1 MRASK
6 RVWYFGMGLYLAWL
20 CGAAVAATAVV
31 QGAVNANVRSGSSEH
46 ARIIRSLPPGTM
58 LEVLQTGDS
67 FTQVKAPDGTT
78 GWVLNRLLK
87 LDAGMTASPASAPV
101 VANASP
107 PVAVTELHKLQQELQ
122 AAQQEIR
129 RLQAQAAP
137 VPVKPVPTPVMDQ
150 LPVQLNPIVW
160 LVLVLGAFV
169 LGVLLGILW
178 LEHRYRKKLHGLRI

>member
-6 RVWYFGMGLYLAWL
+6 RVWYVGMSLLMACL
-20 CGAAVAATAVV
+20 CGAAVAAGAVV

-46 ARIIRSLPPGTM
+46 ARIIRSLPPGTV

-67 FTQVKAPDGTT
+67 FTQIKAPDGTT

-87 LDAGMTASPASAPV
+87 LDATAPASAASAPV
-101 VANASP
+101 AASVAP
-107 PVAVTELHKLQQELQ
+107 PTTVTELQTVQQQLKL
-122 AAQQEIR
+122 AQQEIR
-129 RLQAQAAP
+129 RLQVQASQTPA
-137 VPVKPVPTPVMDQ
+137 KPASTLVMDP